1 MPYDSQMENGR
12 ATTGSA
18 PIVIKI
24 GGSTLGKHDTS
35 LADCAALHA
44 AGQPVVVVHGGGA
57 LVSDW
62 LARLNVATEFVEG
75 LRKTTAESRDVVVGV
90 LCGIVNKQLVQQ
102 LAQLGAPAIGLS
114 GIDGAT
120 LTSAQNERGLGF
132 VGDAPV
138 CDPSTLI
145 GLLDQGLLPVVAPI
159 GLRTDQ
165 AEILNIN
172 ADTAA
177 GAIATAIAATD
188 LIFLTDVPGILDAED
203 SLVTSMNCADIAQL
217 RADGTLSGGML
228 PKVDACLQAA
238 ERGAGARI
246 VDGSAA
252 GAIPAALAGRGG
264 TVVV

>member
-1 MPYDSQMENGR
+1 MPYASQMANGR
-12 ATTGSA
+12 ATTDAA

-24 GGSTLGKHDTS
+24 GGSTLGSHDTS
-35 LADCAALHA
+35 LSDCAALRA
-44 AGQPVVVVHGGGA
+44 AGQPVVLVHGGGA
-57 LVSDW
+57 LVSHW
-62 LARLNVATEFVEG
+62 LARLNVTSEFVDG

-102 LAQLGAPAIGLS
+102 LAQLGAPAVGLS
-114 GIDGAT
+114 GIDGRT
-120 LTSAQNERGLGF
+120 LTSPQNERGLGF

-138 CDPSTLI
+138 CDPSTLN
-145 GLLDQGLLPVVAPI
+145 GLLEQGLLPVVAPI

-177 GAIATAIAATD
+177 GAIATAIDATD

-203 SLVTSMNCADIAQL
+203 SLMTSMNCTDISQL

-228 PKVDACLQAA
+228 PKVEACLAAA
-238 ERGAGARI
+238 ERGAAARI
-246 VDGSAA
+246 VDGAAA
-252 GAIPAALAGRGG
+252 GAIPAAIDGRGG